1 MEATAMLWY
10 FFGAG
15 ILDQVAELCLDAY
28 DHPQRAQ
35 ATLEDEATSPAGQD
49 SATRSQVPY
58 IGLAEAP

>member
-35 ATLEDEATSPAGQD
+35 ATLENTTT
-49 SATRSQVPY
+49 SATRKNYTQ
-58 IGLAEAP
+58 G